1 MKTRKPRKPLFFTQD
16 CTRVCQGHQ
25 RKLCELCWCSLAPAH
40 CSPLPCE
47 SLGAPWPTSGALLL
61 QICRLWAHGS
71 VLKAPKFARM
81 GDLERIL
88 LLAISSVSSASVNT
102 LRLCSAD
109 AVSEEY
115 WERFLVIITS
125 WSPEKCG
132 CGCSSIIA
140 IPCHLRELMHILSLK
155 EISSY
160 CRSLPN
166 LH

>member
-1 MKTRKPRKPLFFTQD
+1 MVARKPRKPLFFTQD

-25 RKLCELCWCSLAPAH
+25 RGFVSCVGARWPWLPALPPLWVTGCSLARIG
-40 CSPLPCE
+40 S
-47 SLGAPWPTSGALLL
+47 SLV
-61 QICRLWAHGS
+61 QICSLWARGS
-71 VLKAPKFARM
+71 VPRAPEFARM

-88 LLAISSVSSASVNT
+88 LLAFNSQHSQ
-102 LRLCSAD
+102 

-125 WSPEKCG
+125 WSPENWG
-132 CGCSSIIA
+132 CEYSSIIV
-140 IPCHLRELMHILSLK
+140 IPCHLRELIHIFSLK
-155 EISSY
+155 KIIPY